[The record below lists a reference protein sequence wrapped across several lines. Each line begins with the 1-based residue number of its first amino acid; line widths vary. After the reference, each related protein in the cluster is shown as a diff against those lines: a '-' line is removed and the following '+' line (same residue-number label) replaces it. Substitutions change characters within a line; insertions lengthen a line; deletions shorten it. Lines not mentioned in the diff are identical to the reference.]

1 MKPKCIMLVAT
12 EASGDLLGAALI
24 AALRA
29 RLGAD
34 VRFVGV
40 GGPRMAAEGITSPF
54 DPISLALIGVFNA
67 LAAYPRVRRRVRETA
82 DLARHER
89 PDVAILIDAWG
100 FNIRVAHTLRRV
112 DPLMKLIKYVAPQV
126 WATRPGR
133 ARTLA
138 RAVDYLL
145 TIHAFDAPYFEVQGL
160 ATTFVGNPALARD
173 FAGADPA
180 RLRAQIGAA
189 KDDPILLVLPG
200 SRPGEIERL
209 MPPFQEAIANLM
221 VERPRLKV
229 VVAAAPS
236 VADEIK
242 ARVAARPSP
251 VRVIEDETAH
261 RDAMRAATAAM
272 ACSGTVTTELALAG
286 CPMVVAYRLGP
297 LTAAVA
303 KRLIRTPYITLINV
317 AAQAF
322 VVPELV
328 QSACTG
334 PALAA
339 QVGRLLDDPT
349 ARAIQITGQSAALAI
364 MRGDVADPIAAAA
377 GAVMRILEN

>member
-89 PDVAILIDAWG
+89 PDVVILIDAWG

>member
-1 MKPKCIMLVAT
+1 MLVAT
-12 EASGDLLGAALI
+12 EASGDLLGANLI
-24 AALRA
+24 AALSA

-40 GGPRMAAEGITSPF
+40 GGPRMAAEGVASPF
-54 DPISLALIGVFNA
+54 DPTSLALIGVFNA
-67 LAAYPRVRRRVRETA
+67 VAAYPRVLQRVRETA
-82 DLARHER
+82 DLSRREA
-89 PDVAILIDAWG
+89 PDAAILIDAWG
-100 FNIRVAHTLRRV
+100 FNVRVAHALRRV
-112 DPLMKLIKYVAPQV
+112 DPHMKLIKYVAPQV

-138 RAVDYLL
+138 HAVDHLL
-145 TIHAFDAPYFEVQGL
+145 TIHGFDAPYFEAQGL

-173 FAGADPA
+173 FAGADPE

-189 KDDPILLVLPG
+189 KNDPILLVLPG
-200 SRPGEIERL
+200 SRRGEIERL
-209 MPPFQEAIANLM
+209 MPPFQEAIATLM
-221 VERPRLKV
+221 VERPSMKV
-229 VVAAAPS
+229 VIAASPS
-236 VADEIK
+236 VAEEIK

-251 VRVIEDETAH
+251 VRVIEGETAH

-272 ACSGTVTTELALAG
+272 ACSGTVTTELALAR

-303 KRLIRTPYITLINV
+303 KHLIRTPYITLINV

-322 VVPELV
+322 VAPELV

-339 QVGRLLDDPT
+339 QVGRLLDNPN
-349 ARAIQITGQSAALAI
+349 ARAAQIAGQSAALDI
-364 MRGDVADPIAAAA
+364 MRGGIDDPISAAAD
-377 GAVMRILEN
+377 AVAAILGG